1 MIAVDANAAL
11 SALIGGKASKVFI
24 EVKGVKF
31 ITTARVVSEIR
42 EYIPVL
48 AKKKGLNRDVMEA
61 AFSLLGLEVAKKEA
75 YSEQIPLA
83 LDLIGRRDP
92 EDVELVALAL
102 AMKCPVWTNDDD
114 LVELEQVKTFT
125 TAEILCLLEG

>member
-1 MIAVDANAAL
+1 VDANAVL
-11 SALIGGKASKVFI
+11 SALIGGKASRVFV
-24 EVKGVKF
+24 EAKGVRF
-31 ITTARVVSEIR
+31 VTTTVVAGEIK

-48 AKKKGLNRDVMEA
+48 AKKKGLSRDVMEA
-61 AFSLLGLEVAKKEA
+61 AFSLLGLEIVKKED

-83 LDLIGRRDP
+83 LDLIGMRDP
-92 EDVELVALAL
+92 DDVELVALAL
-102 AMKCPVWTNDDD
+102 ALNYPVWTNDND